1 MRHAFLFYLFI
12 FLAVQCL
19 QNFAAPDTLHVL
31 TVPYSTYESKRFY
44 VTINVI
50 FLLLGQR
57 LIMFLS
63 NESIPFVNFHS
74 FVLTLLLWWLSLCCT
89 NRQGKDAVKSV
100 SKNPFWFDEAFVP
113 NLKKKKIDFLHSVTL
128 FMAALETIYQE
139 CEKHDFVCLFE
150 NFLSAVASVWMDE
163 GKQSSNAKVH
173 LWFLWF
179 Q

>member
-44 VTINVI
+44 VTINFI
-50 FLLLGQR
+50 FLLLGQY

-113 NLKKKKIDFLHSVTL
+113 NLKKKDRFSTLSDFIYGCPGNNISGVWKTWFCLSFWKLSV
-128 FMAALETIYQE
+128 
-139 CEKHDFVCLFE
+139 
-150 NFLSAVASVWMDE
+150 
-163 GKQSSNAKVH
+163 SSGFSLDGWRQTV
-173 LWFLWF
+173 F
-179 Q
+179 